1 MPYLFMP
8 KTGNVNCRIIHGSQ
22 LFVSGLPIAAVKVV
36 NCTLYFVKSIVKPRK
51 SNFPPQPGDV
61 KVASLRKKNCV
72 EFLED
77 GRTLTQVLLCWRVNC
92 DRVFSFVS

>member
-22 LFVSGLPIAAVKVV
+22 LSVSGLPIAAVKVV
-36 NCTLYFVKSIVKPRK
+36 NCTLYFVKSIVKPRT
-51 SNFPPQPGDV
+51 PQPGDV

-92 DRVFSFVS
+92 DRVFSFVL